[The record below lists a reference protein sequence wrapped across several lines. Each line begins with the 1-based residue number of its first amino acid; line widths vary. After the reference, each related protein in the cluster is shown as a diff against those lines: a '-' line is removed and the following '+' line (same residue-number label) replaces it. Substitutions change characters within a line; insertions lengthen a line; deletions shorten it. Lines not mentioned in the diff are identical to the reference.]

1 MAIKKRPV
9 SPRQK
14 MINLMY
20 VVLMAMLALNVS
32 TEVLNGFSI
41 VEESLN
47 RTTGNSAKENLAI
60 YEDFDAQMKAN
71 PQKVKM
77 WYDRAQRVRQMS
89 DSLYNLAAD
98 LKLAIVQEADGK
110 NGDPQNIRNKEDL
123 EAANQV
129 MLSISGGRG
138 QELFDAINSFRQRM
152 LKMVTDEK
160 QKQIIASNLTTEIP
174 KNAMTMGK
182 NWQEYMFESMPA
194 AAAVTL
200 LSKLQSDVRYAE
212 GEVLH
217 TLVQNID
224 VKDIR
229 VNALEAFVIPNSQTI
244 VRGDKFSAHI
254 VMAAVDTTQVPDIY
268 IGNQK
273 VTLQDNL
280 YERICGATGDFT
292 LAGYLETVN
301 GNGERIRR
309 DFSQKYTVVDPSA
322 TVSADLMN
330 MLYAG
335 YNNPISVSVPGVP
348 LTKVQASMT
357 NGTLQP
363 VGPGKYIARPA
374 KIGENATI
382 TVISTNTGR
391 PQQMGQYTFRV
402 RKLPDPTPYIA
413 MKDEH
418 GNPTRYKG
426 GGLAKSQL
434 VAADAIGAAI
444 DDGILDI
451 GFRVQSFETVFFDNM
466 GNAVPMASEG
476 ASFSSRQRD
485 TFRKLAR
492 NRRFYISRV
501 TVVGPDGLTRT
512 LQNPMEIIVK

>member
-32 TEVLNGFSI
+32 NEVLNGFSI
-41 VEESLN
+41 VEESLK
-47 RTTGNSAKENLAI
+47 RTTANATRENLAI
-60 YEDFDAQMKAN
+60 YDDFGTQMKAN
-71 PQKVKM
+71 PQKVKE
-77 WYDRAQRVRQMS
+77 WYDKAMKVRGMS
-89 DSLYNLAAD
+89 DSLFNMANE
-98 LKLAIVQEADGK
+98 LKLAIVKEADGQD
-110 NGDPQNIRNKEDL
+110 GDLHNIRNKEDM

-129 MLSISGGRG
+129 MLAPGRGRG
-138 QELFDAINSFRQRM
+138 QELFDAINTYRKQMLDMAIGTRQR
-152 LKMVTDEK
+152 KT
-160 QKQIIASNLTTEIP
+160 ISEILSTSIP
-174 KNAMTMGK
+174 ESQRTLGK

-200 LSKLQSDVRYAE
+200 LSTLQSNVRYTE
-212 GEVLH
+212 GEILH
-217 TLVQNID
+217 TLEQNID

-273 VTLQDNL
+273 VTLRDNI
-280 YERICGATGDFT
+280 YERICGSTGDFT
-292 LAGYLETVN
+292 LAGYIETVN
-301 GNGERIRR
+301 GNGDRIKRN
-309 DFSQKYTVVDPSA
+309 FSQKYTVVDPSA

-335 YNNPISVSVPGVP
+335 YSNPISISVPGVP
-348 LTKVQASMT
+348 LNKIQATMT
-357 NGTLQP
+357 GGTLQP
-363 VGPGKYIARPA
+363 TGPGKYIARPTA
-374 KIGENATI
+374 VGQNATI
-382 TVISTNTGR
+382 TVTSTNTGR
-391 PQQMGQYTFRV
+391 PQQMGQFTFRV
-402 RKLPDPTPYIA
+402 RKLPDPTPFIA
-413 MKDEH
+413 MKDEQ
-418 GNPTRYKG
+418 GNPSRFRG
-426 GGLAKSQL
+426 GGLAKQKL
-434 VAADAIGAAI
+434 MGIDGIGAAI

-451 GFRVQSFETVFFDNM
+451 AFRVVSFETVFFDNM
-466 GNAVPMASEG
+466 GNAVPMNSNGAQFSE
-476 ASFSSRQRD
+476 RQKE
-485 TFRKLAR
+485 TFRKLNR

-501 TVVGPDGLTRT
+501 TAIGPDGIQCT